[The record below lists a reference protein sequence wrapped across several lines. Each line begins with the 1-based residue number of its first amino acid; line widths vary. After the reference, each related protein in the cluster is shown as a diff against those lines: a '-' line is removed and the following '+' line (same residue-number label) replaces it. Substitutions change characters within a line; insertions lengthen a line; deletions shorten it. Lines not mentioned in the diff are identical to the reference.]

1 MREPHPPLMMTPV
14 VLILESAPELRGM
27 LEDGLRQDGYAVRV
41 ASDPDEAVSLMRRM
55 KVDLVLA
62 DAPNADGP
70 GRDGMLQEIH
80 EAFPDVPSI
89 VVAPDAFDPESLLAS
104 AAGDYRRQRLG
115 RPFTLYGLLAAVRR
129 ATGGPAPGSH
139 HRH

>member
-1 MREPHPPLMMTPV
+1 MRAPPPPPRVSPL

-27 LEDGLRQDGYAVRV
+27 LEDGLRQDGYTVRV
-41 ASDPDEAVSLMRRM
+41 AADAEEAFALMRRI

-62 DAPNADGP
+62 DPPSSDGT
-70 GRDGMLQEIH
+70 DGAGFMREIH
-80 EAFPDVPSI
+80 DAFPDVPSI
-89 VVAPDAFDPESLLAS
+89 VVGPDAFDPESLVAG

-129 ATGGPAPGSH
+129 ATGGSGARAHGH
-139 HRH
+139 